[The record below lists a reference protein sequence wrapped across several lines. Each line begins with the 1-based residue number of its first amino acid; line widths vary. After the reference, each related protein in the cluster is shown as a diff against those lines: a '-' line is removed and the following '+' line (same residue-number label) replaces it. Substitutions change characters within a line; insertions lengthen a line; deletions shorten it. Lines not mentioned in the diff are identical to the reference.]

1 MAADSHPL
9 LPSFF
14 FHCSLQANTKS
25 LERLRFQRKFQRT
38 YSCWKGNSKEPTH
51 TEKEIQ
57 RNLLTLK
64 RKFYINL
71 CQNHELYVCMYVCC
85 YHMHVMHVW
94 YVFMHVCYVNL
105 CVCVCVLCLYM
116 CHVCAYVIHA
126 TPLATTKTREHQHE
140 ITPTFEQSIEDFKQ
154 VLGRDP
160 VTAQHFLWIDVRQ
173 RQLQNVWKGSQH
185 NLQVAKVLSRIFWF
199 SYNSYEQ
206 EMHEKIKFSKK

>member
-51 TEKEIQ
+51 TEKEI
-57 RNLLTLK
+57 LHK
-64 RKFYINL
+64 SMPESWIV
-71 CQNHELYVCMYVCC
+71 CLYVCMYVAIICMSC

-116 CHVCAYVIHA
+116 CHVIHE
-126 TPLATTKTREHQHE
+126 TPLATTKTTEHQHE

-173 RQLQNVWKGSQH
+173 RQLQNVW
-185 NLQVAKVLSRIFWF
+185 
-199 SYNSYEQ
+199 
-206 EMHEKIKFSKK
+206 